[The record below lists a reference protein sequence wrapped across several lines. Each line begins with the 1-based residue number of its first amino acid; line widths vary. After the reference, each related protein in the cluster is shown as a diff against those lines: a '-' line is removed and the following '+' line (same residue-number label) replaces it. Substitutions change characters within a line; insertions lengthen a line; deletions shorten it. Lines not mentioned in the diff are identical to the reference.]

1 MVVRG
6 TAIRA
11 GVAPGTAVRVGATV
25 VAIMAMLATT
35 AGATL
40 AADITEPR
48 YVAEAAS
55 AEEAFTEPVHS
66 TVEAAFMAAVADST
80 VAAVAAG
87 NIGHSKRTTAG
98 SSSPAVSLL
107 FFCQPVP
114 LARILARM
122 AGRQVAS
129 VVELRKQT
137 LRRRKPLWPM

>member
-1 MVVRG
+1 
-6 TAIRA
+6 
-11 GVAPGTAVRVGATV
+11 
-25 VAIMAMLATT
+25 MAMLATT

-66 TVEAAFMAAVADST
+66 TVEAAFMAAEVVSMAAVADST

-87 NIGHSKRTTAG
+87 NTGHSKRTTAG

-107 FFCQPVP
+107 FFCYQPVP
-114 LARILARM
+114 LACILARM
-122 AGRQVAS
+122 AGRIPPQ
-129 VVELRKQT
+129 
-137 LRRRKPLWPM
+137 

>member
-66 TVEAAFMAAVADST
+66 TVEAAFMAAEVVSMAAVADST

-87 NIGHSKRTTAG
+87 DTGHSKRTTAG
-98 SSSPAVSLL
+98 SSARPFLFCFSAVSLYRL
-107 FFCQPVP
+107 PAFLLEWPVAIP
-114 LARILARM
+114 PR
-122 AGRQVAS
+122 
-129 VVELRKQT
+129 
-137 LRRRKPLWPM
+137 